1 MEKEKEIKQ
10 AKMLLNIAIF
20 TIVLNIVLLAS
31 IFLNTK
37 YADYINGRINFLTY
51 TDIDTTLKIISIL
64 VVINSVSLIV
74 IFYAGIRDIIR
85 ESLEGWISKRFK
97 I

>member
-1 MEKEKEIKQ
+1 MEKKKEMEKTKRI
-10 AKMLLNIAIF
+10 LNIAIF
-20 TIVLNIVLLAS
+20 TIVLNIALLAS
-31 IFLNTK
+31 IFLSTK

-64 VVINSVSLIV
+64 AVINSVSLIV
-74 IFYAGIRDIIR
+74 IFYAGLRDIIR
-85 ESLEGWISKRFK
+85 ESLEGWINKRFK

>member
-20 TIVLNIVLLAS
+20 TIVLNIVLLAI
-31 IFLNTK
+31 IFLNTR
-37 YADYINGRINFLTY
+37 YVDYINGRISFLTY
-51 TDIDTTLKIISIL
+51 TDIDTTLKIVSIL
-64 VVINSVSLIV
+64 VIINSVSLIV
-74 IFYAGIRDIIR
+74 IFYAGLRDIIR
-85 ESLEGWISKRFK
+85 ESLEGWINKRFK